1 MFRLFGSRPLRRL
14 CLAGFGALVILT
26 VTAAPAAAHAALVG
40 TSPSQ
45 SAHYPADKPPT
56 TVTVAFDD
64 DVTTTAKSLGV
75 YDGAGHAVPIVPV
88 HTADE
93 KLVEVDLPKLAQG
106 NYAVVW
112 HIVSDDGHPE
122 TGAFTFSVGAAG
134 AATADLHS
142 LEASRTSGRG
152 IGVGFGLVRGLEY
165 FACLVLV
172 GALFFVRWRW
182 PAALRRRNVRL
193 FLLVVAGI
201 GVLTSLASISVE
213 AAYANGSGSSA
224 LFDGSALGDVVSAR
238 FGTAAL
244 VRAGLLVALA
254 VYAFVPI
261 ATKRRGIRITTE
273 LPLALLGLGVAA
285 SFAYAGHGFTGR
297 WPVVGFALDTAH
309 VSAASVWLGGL
320 VLLAMAVRRP
330 ADPRESARALGRFS
344 RLALPAIAVVV
355 LSGVLQGW
363 RQVDTWS
370 ALWHTSYGRLLLIKV
385 LVVVA
390 IVIVASAGRDS
401 LRDRRLARGGN
412 EGYLPSPEAGGG
424 FPSANDRPSPI
435 RPASAVAH
443 APDAGTANV
452 DVLDM
457 PPDPDDLLAR
467 DLRNGMLVEVGL
479 AVLVLAIT
487 SALVVT
493 PPSRE
498 AVAAAKT
505 PQAQTVHVAANG
517 KTVGYQVAV
526 QPTLVGQ
533 NTIVADPRLISPG
546 LLPTNLTGVGQAV
559 GGTARTRLTFT
570 ALPNGK
576 WVGVGAFSTPG
587 TWTVQIHGATASAS
601 ETTAFRVTI
610 R

>member
-1 MFRLFGSRPLRRL
+1 LLGSRPLRRL
-14 CLAGFGALVILT
+14 VLGGFGALAILT
-26 VTAAPAAAHAALVG
+26 VTAAPAAAHAALIG

-45 SAHYPADKPPT
+45 SAHYPADAPPK

-64 DVTTTAKSLGV
+64 DVTTTPKSIGV
-75 YDGAGHAVPIVPV
+75 YDGAGHAVPVVPV

-93 KLVEVDLPKLAQG
+93 KLVEADLPKLAQG

-182 PAALRRRNVRL
+182 PVALSRRNVRR
-193 FLLVVAGI
+193 FLITVAGI
-201 GVLTSLASISVE
+201 GVLTTVASISFE
-213 AAYANGSGSSA
+213 AAYSNGSGSSA

-254 VYAFVPI
+254 VYALVPI
-261 ATKRRGIRITTE
+261 ALKRRGTRIVTE

-285 SFAYAGHGFTGR
+285 TFAYAGHGFTGR
-297 WPVVGFALDTAH
+297 WPVAGFALDTAH
-309 VSAASVWLGGL
+309 ITAAAVWLGGL
-320 VLLAMAVRRP
+320 VLLAMAIRRP
-330 ADPRESARALGRFS
+330 ADPRDSARALGRFS
-344 RLALPAIAVVV
+344 RIALPAIAVVV
-355 LSGVLQGW
+355 LSGVVQGW
-363 RQVDTWS
+363 REIDTWS
-370 ALWHTSYGRLLLIKV
+370 ALWHTSYGRLLLVKV

-390 IVIVASAGRDS
+390 IVIVASAGRDA
-401 LRDRRLARGGN
+401 LRDRRLARSDD
-412 EGYLPSPEAGGG
+412 EDDLPPLGSGGG
-424 FPSANDRPSPI
+424 RPSGYNQP
-435 RPASAVAH
+435 PAGREPATAH
-443 APDAGTANV
+443 ALDAGTAHV

-479 AVLVLAIT
+479 AVVVLAVT

-533 NTIVADPRLISPG
+533 NTIVIDPHLTGSG
-546 LLPTNLTGVGQAV
+546 LLPTAVTGEARAV
-559 GGTARTRLTFT
+559 GGTARSRLNFT

-576 WVGVGAFSTPG
+576 WVAVGSFSVPG
-587 TWTVQIHGATASAS
+587 AWTVQIDGATPATS
-601 ETTAFRVTI
+601 EATAFRITI